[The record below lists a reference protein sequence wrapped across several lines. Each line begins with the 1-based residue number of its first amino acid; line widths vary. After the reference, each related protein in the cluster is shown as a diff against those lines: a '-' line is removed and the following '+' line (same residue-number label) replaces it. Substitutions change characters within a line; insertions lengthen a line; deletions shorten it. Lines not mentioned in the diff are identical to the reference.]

1 MYSKLQKITFFSFCL
16 FLSVQGLFS
25 SSDSCKELKD
35 LIHKSYSETILY
47 ITNHIETLKEKQQSC
62 IDILVKNGKLEELD
76 YYLNELAKKG
86 VDYRENLS
94 VSINTMKKALDEIN
108 NKHRFE
114 KKQYQTVYPA
124 FRWAQSLEDIF
135 IEIKFAHRFEVKE
148 YQTISPAFKWAQ
160 SLEDVFIEIKY
171 AHRHDSPGC
180 LEIKDMNIDIKNDSV
195 SFEGFCVLGDVPIKI
210 DFKID
215 TFKGLNVSDC
225 SHGAGSVGRYQLTLK
240 KGEKSYWKK
249 LLKEDSP
256 IPLNMKVWF
265 EMKEKYHEEL
275 KEFEEKEEKENDNID
290 KLLDKIE
297 KKKKKGGKK
306 KKDKGKANTNETV
319 SDTNNNNHHNDKK
332 HTNKTTDL

>member
-135 IEIKFAHRFEVKE
+135 IEIKFAHRF
-148 YQTISPAFKWAQ
+148 
-160 SLEDVFIEIKY
+160 
-171 AHRHDSPGC
+171 DSPGC
-180 LEIKDMNIDIKNDSV
+180 LEIKDMNVDIKNDSV
-195 SFEGFCVLGDVPIKI
+195 KFEGYCVLGDVPIKI

-275 KEFEEKEEKENDNID
+275 KEFEEKEKKENDNID

-306 KKDKGKANTNETV
+306 KKDKGKANTNETI

>member
-1 MYSKLQKITFFSFCL
+1 MYEKLQKITFFSFCL

-135 IEIKFAHRFEVKE
+135 IEIKFAHRF
-148 YQTISPAFKWAQ
+148 
-160 SLEDVFIEIKY
+160 
-171 AHRHDSPGC
+171 DSPGC
-180 LEIKDMNIDIKNDSV
+180 LEIKDMNVDIKNDSV
-195 SFEGFCVLGDVPIKI
+195 TFEGYCVLGDVPIKI

>member
-135 IEIKFAHRFEVKE
+135 IEIKFAHRF
-148 YQTISPAFKWAQ
+148 
-160 SLEDVFIEIKY
+160 
-171 AHRHDSPGC
+171 DSPGC
-180 LEIKDMNIDIKNDSV
+180 LEIKDMNVDIKNDSV
-195 SFEGFCVLGDVPIKI
+195 KFEGYCVLGDVPIKI
-210 DFKID
+210 DFKIE

>member
-1 MYSKLQKITFFSFCL
+1 MKKIIYFFVYSSKKMYSKLQKITFFSFCL

-135 IEIKFAHRFEVKE
+135 IEIKFAHRF
-148 YQTISPAFKWAQ
+148 
-160 SLEDVFIEIKY
+160 
-171 AHRHDSPGC
+171 DSPGC
-180 LEIKDMNIDIKNDSV
+180 LEIKDMNVDIKNDSV
-195 SFEGFCVLGDVPIKI
+195 KFEGYCVLGDVPIKI

>member
-135 IEIKFAHRFEVKE
+135 IEIKFAHRF
-148 YQTISPAFKWAQ
+148 
-160 SLEDVFIEIKY
+160 
-171 AHRHDSPGC
+171 DSPGC
-180 LEIKDMNIDIKNDSV
+180 LEIKDMNVDIKNDSV
-195 SFEGFCVLGDVPIKI
+195 KFEGYCVLGDVPIKI

-319 SDTNNNNHHNDKK
+319 SDTNNNNHLYDKK

>member
-135 IEIKFAHRFEVKE
+135 IEIKFAHRF
-148 YQTISPAFKWAQ
+148 
-160 SLEDVFIEIKY
+160 
-171 AHRHDSPGC
+171 DSPGC
-180 LEIKDMNIDIKNDSV
+180 LEIKDMNVDIKNDSV
-195 SFEGFCVLGDVPIKI
+195 KFEGYCVLGDVPIKI

-319 SDTNNNNHHNDKK
+319 SDTSNNNHHNDKK

>member
-135 IEIKFAHRFEVKE
+135 IEIKFAHRF
-148 YQTISPAFKWAQ
+148 
-160 SLEDVFIEIKY
+160 
-171 AHRHDSPGC
+171 DSPGC
-180 LEIKDMNIDIKNDSV
+180 LEIKDMNVDIKNDSV
-195 SFEGFCVLGDVPIKI
+195 KFEGYCVLGDVPIKI

-306 KKDKGKANTNETV
+306 KKDKGKANTNETI

>member
-135 IEIKFAHRFEVKE
+135 IEIKFAHRF
-148 YQTISPAFKWAQ
+148 
-160 SLEDVFIEIKY
+160 
-171 AHRHDSPGC
+171 DSPGC
-180 LEIKDMNIDIKNDSV
+180 LEIKDMNVDIKNDSV
-195 SFEGFCVLGDVPIKI
+195 KFEGYCVLGDVPIKI

-297 KKKKKGGKK
+297 KKKKKRGKK
-306 KKDKGKANTNETV
+306 KKDKGKANTNETI

>member
-135 IEIKFAHRFEVKE
+135 IEIKFAHRF
-148 YQTISPAFKWAQ
+148 
-160 SLEDVFIEIKY
+160 
-171 AHRHDSPGC
+171 DSPGC
-180 LEIKDMNIDIKNDSV
+180 LEIKDMNVDIKNDSV
-195 SFEGFCVLGDVPIKI
+195 KFEGYCVLGDVPIKI

-306 KKDKGKANTNETV
+306 KKDKGKANANETV
-319 SDTNNNNHHNDKK
+319 SDNTNNNNHHNDKK

>member
-1 MYSKLQKITFFSFCL
+1 MYSKFLKITFFSFCL

-135 IEIKFAHRFEVKE
+135 IEIKFAHRF
-148 YQTISPAFKWAQ
+148 
-160 SLEDVFIEIKY
+160 
-171 AHRHDSPGC
+171 DSPGC
-180 LEIKDMNIDIKNDSV
+180 LEIKDMNVDIKNDSV
-195 SFEGFCVLGDVPIKI
+195 KFEGYCVLGDVPIKI